1 MDEHLTQEVAG
12 HPAGLIEPLADLEE
26 AEDYAEGRV
35 RELTHLLRIMSARA
49 REEGYD
55 DVCREKLRL
64 YRRLAW
70 AVRVA
75 RRSQGAVLSCR
86 NLGLL

>member
-1 MDEHLTQEVAG
+1 MADRLAEEA
-12 HPAGLIEPLADLEE
+12 PGLIEPLADLDE

-35 RELTHLLRIMSARA
+35 RELAYLLRTMSDRV

-55 DVCREKLRL
+55 DICQEKLRL

-75 RRSQGAVLSCR
+75 RRNQ
-86 NLGLL
+86 